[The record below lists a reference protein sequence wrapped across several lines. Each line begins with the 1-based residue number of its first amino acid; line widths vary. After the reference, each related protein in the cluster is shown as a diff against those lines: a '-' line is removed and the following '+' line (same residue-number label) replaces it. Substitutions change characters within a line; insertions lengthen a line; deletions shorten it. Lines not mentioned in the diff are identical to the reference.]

1 MRSQLVASVLVSVLT
16 RWALQVLMV
25 QRCLKPLGQTALEL
39 LPVWAVEWVLMVL
52 AQTVLLRKVPLQKVL
67 PQMGLEQQ
75 ESVRFV
81 GLPAFGVPFDATR
94 ASAR

>member
-1 MRSQLVASVLVSVLT
+1 MVASVLVSVLT

-52 AQTVLLRKVPLQKVL
+52 AQTVLLQKVL

>member
-52 AQTVLLRKVPLQKVL
+52 AQTVLLRKVLL
-67 PQMGLEQQ
+67 QMGLEQQ